1 MIIGDIANQ
10 AVNIGAG
17 VCGIPHNA
25 IAETVDDL
33 LILMQVTSIDG
44 AGGILGQ
51 AGVCARR
58 SGFGFPVVGFMQ
70 IDVADLDALVAAGTA
85 ESVVAHEIG
94 HTLGVGTDWSAL
106 GLLTGGGGAD
116 PFFTGA
122 LALSAFNGSGGSG
135 YVGNKVPVE
144 NTGGAGTRDAHW
156 RESVMGAEVM
166 TGYLGSATRLPLSL
180 ITVASVGDLGYTVS
194 FFGNNTYTV
203 SASLMFGAGE
213 KLERREIVR
222 DLGYVI
228 DAATGVARQ
237 ATPLGVAR
245 PRRY

>member
-1 MIIGDIANQ
+1 MAAARRWRRVIIGDIANQ

-17 VCGIPHNA
+17 VCGIPHSA
-25 IAETVDDL
+25 IVETIDDL

-122 LALSAFNGSGGSG
+122 LALSFASLALVYYFWATARLAVLVGLALAYAVAFGGVVWG
-135 YVGNKVPVE
+135 LCRFLRRQP
-144 NTGGAGTRDAHW
+144 R
-156 RESVMGAEVM
+156 
-166 TGYLGSATRLPLSL
+166 PF
-180 ITVASVGDLGYTVS
+180 VASLQ
-194 FFGNNTYTV
+194 
-203 SASLMFGAGE
+203 E
-213 KLERREIVR
+213 LEEDRACLREES
-222 DLGYVI
+222 
-228 DAATGVARQ
+228 
-237 ATPLGVAR
+237 
-245 PRRY
+245 